1 MNSKQALARALLV
14 LALATGWAPVGQAR
28 PEPAGT
34 RIQQPR
40 FEGDQVHF
48 NWDAGGDLQVAPTPN
63 GPWTTVTAPQ
73 NRTSTVTLPALREG
87 NLFFRVLDRGV
98 AGEPIPIVGGDPRR
112 PFVIQSAAIRKGT
125 SARGNVL
132 LEARLEPGQ
141 NPPDSFPLLL
151 DGDVIQLHD
160 DGRDGDRAAGD
171 GVFTGTLFFDIG
183 ELEGANAFVSELVQ
197 QFRVFGSFDGRGV
210 VDARPPGLFDIEAF
224 NRGDA
229 IQVHPSPIAAVGGLR
244 PGRAAGVQGDV
255 PVLLKE
261 ICQTNIFP
269 FSGVLTNLVT
279 EPVVVMSN
287 VVVGVT
293 VKPVFTNVLSTNIV
307 VIPVEVKTNLL
318 STNIVTGLCPEL
330 TNIVVTNLVFDPK
343 FPDLPPKPVVST
355 NIVELLVPC
364 LRTNIDLVPTIV
376 VIPVTQTNVEVK
388 EILIGTIEEPVIEP
402 RPFTNLVDRI
412 VLVPF
417 EGLRTNIFC
426 TNIVV
431 SPGIDPTVITNID
444 DFIRRPTIAPKSLL
458 ITDLSVVED
467 PSRTFDV
474 CSGRGTRLGP
484 WTFGRLMIDMCNE
497 PVTGIAPGDFTRR
510 WLRSWQTDQVI
521 NFDTVT
527 NRNPEVLAQVISQWE
542 AASGGPDKPLDLAIA
557 PFRLLAIVN
566 RVDLRGNPGYGGT
579 TQQDPCNPSCVGGE
593 ARFVFGLI
601 PNAFANGNGNGTG
614 SGTGTG
620 GYGGGDPGNTNNC
633 DAAQFTVI
641 FEYCVPKTT
650 CGEIKDW
657 GLSWYNLAR
666 IPFGPAFN
674 AELQKLTD
682 QFATAGADPSRRPN
696 LSALNQLRVNELLRD
711 PWDMREWRLFASDS
725 DAGWLRQVTA
735 KQTPDFNHNFTPIIA
750 EYAAM
755 NAAAIL
761 SETHVVPLE
770 WRTPGK
776 PRVPF
781 LGGNA
786 PMPTDKFFWDG
797 PAPVASS
804 IPTPIRHKF
813 SLNTCNG
820 CHAGETATP
829 FTHVFP
835 RRAGEEARL
844 SDFLT
849 GANMPKLDPADGVTP
864 HFFADLKRRED
875 DLLRLITEPCFFQ
888 LFHVPKQFPH

>member
-1 MNSKQALARALLV
+1 MKSTQALCRALAAVV
-14 LALATGWAPVGQAR
+14 LAAAWVPDLLAR
-28 PEPAGT
+28 PEPGGP
-34 RIQQPR
+34 RITPPR

-63 GPWTTVTAPQ
+63 GPWTTVNAPKS
-73 NRTSTVTLPALREG
+73 RSSSASVPALREG
-87 NLFFRVLDRGV
+87 NLFFRVLDNGI
-98 AGEPIPIVGGDPRR
+98 AGEPHPIVGGDPKR
-112 PFVIQSAAIRKGT
+112 PFVIQSAALRRGT
-125 SARGNVL
+125 HPRGNVL
-132 LEARLEPGQ
+132 VEARLEPGQ
-141 NPPDSFPLLL
+141 NPPTNFPLLL
-151 DGDVIQLHD
+151 DGDVIQLND
-160 DGRDGDRAAGD
+160 EGKDGDRTAGD
-171 GVFTGTLFFDIG
+171 GVFTGALFFDVG
-183 ELEGANAFVSELVQ
+183 ELEGANQFVTELTQ
-197 QFRVFGSFDGRGV
+197 QFKVFGTFDGRSI

-229 IQVHPSPIAAVGGLR
+229 IPVHPSPIAPQGGIR
-244 PGRAAGVQGDV
+244 PGRMAGVQGNI
-255 PVLLKE
+255 PILLKE
-261 ICQTNIFP
+261 ICT
-269 FSGVLTNLVT
+269 TNLVPFT
-279 EPVVVMSN
+279 GTLTNVVFDPVVVISN
-287 VVVGVT
+287 VVVDVI
-293 VKPVFTNVLSTNIV
+293 VKPVFSNVFVTNVV
-307 VIPVEVKTNLL
+307 FVPVEVP
-318 STNIVTGLCPEL
+318 TNILATNILSKLCPEL
-330 TNIVVTNLVFDPK
+330 TNIVVTNFVSDPK
-343 FPDLPPKPVVST
+343 FPDLPPKPVVRT
-355 NIVELLVPC
+355 NIVEIQVPCFETNVVLVPGV
-364 LRTNIDLVPTIV
+364 IIV
-376 VIPVTQTNVEVK
+376 QVGKTNVELK
-388 EILIGTIEEPVIEP
+388 EIQVGTVDEPVIEP
-402 RPFTNLVDRI
+402 RPFTNLIERI

-417 EGLRTNIFC
+417 DGLRTNIFC
-426 TNIVV
+426 TNIVI
-431 SPGIDPTVITNID
+431 SPGIDPGAVTNID
-444 DFIRRPTIAPKSLL
+444 DFIQRPVIWPKSLL

-474 CSGRGTRLGP
+474 CSGRGSKLAP

-497 PVTGIAPGDFTRR
+497 PVTGIRPGDFTRR

-527 NRNPEVLAQVISQWE
+527 NRNPEILAQVINQWE
-542 AASGGPDKPLDLAIA
+542 TASGGPDKPLDLAIA

-593 ARFVFGLI
+593 ARLVFGLI
-601 PNAFANGNGNGTG
+601 PNAFAPGNGSGG
-614 SGTGTG
+614 GTGTGG

-641 FEYCVPKTT
+641 FEYCVPKTS

-657 GLSWYNLAR
+657 GLAWYNLSR

-696 LSALNQLRVNELLRD
+696 LSALSQLRVNELLRE

-725 DAGWLRQVTA
+725 DAGQLRQVTA
-735 KQTPDFNHNFTPIIA
+735 KQTPDFEQNFRPIIA

-770 WRTPGK
+770 WQTPGK

-786 PMPTDKFFWDG
+786 PMPTDRFFWDG
-797 PAPVASS
+797 PPPAASS
-804 IPTPIRHKF
+804 IPTPVRHKF

-820 CHAGETATP
+820 CHAGETGTP

-849 GANMPKLDPADGVTP
+849 GNAMPKLDPADGVTP

-875 DLLRLITEPCFFQ
+875 DLLRLISEPCFFQ